1 MKSVQ
6 EMLKARPWLG
16 GVLFAATVG
25 VGVGVGL
32 LLSSVATRKAEG
44 RFAYTAKTDIAA
56 DEARNDVWG
65 KAFPLEYESW
75 LQTADT
81 SFRSKHA
88 GNGSID
94 LLERDPR
101 MVVLWAGYAFAK
113 DYSQSRGHAYAVE
126 DIHKILRTGAPNDTD
141 KGPQPG
147 TCWTCKSPD
156 VPRMMAKIGPGEFY
170 KQKWSD
176 LGSEVVNSI
185 GCLDCHDPKTMALRI
200 SRPALVEAFA
210 RQGKDVTKS
219 THNEMR
225 SLVCAQCHVEYY
237 FKGPEKYLTFP
248 WDSGFTVEKMEA
260 YYDSIKF
267 TDWTHALSKAPM
279 LKAQHPDFEVFKMG
293 IHGQRGLSCA
303 DCHMPYR
310 TQGGQKFSDHH
321 IQSPLNNIAN
331 SCQVC
336 HRESADE
343 LRKNVEERQD
353 KVMESRLQLE
363 DVLVRA
369 HLEAK
374 KAWESGADSVTMK
387 PILQLI
393 RKAQWRWDFATAG
406 NGNAFHAPVE
416 VARMLGHG
424 INFGQEARIGLAL
437 TLQRLGVKE
446 AVPYPDI
453 STKAKAQELAGLK
466 MDKLHAEKQVFL
478 NKVLPQWLRKAKER
492 EDKLPR

>member
-6 EMLKARPWLG
+6 ELLKAKPWLG
-16 GVLFAATVG
+16 AVLFAATVG

-44 RFAYTAKTDIAA
+44 RFAYATRAEIAK

-65 KAFPLEYESW
+65 KSYPLEYESW
-75 LQTADT
+75 LQTRDT

-88 GNGSID
+88 GNAEID

-113 DYSQSRGHAYAVE
+113 EYKQSRGHAYAVE
-126 DIHKILRTGAPNDTD
+126 DIRSILRTGAPNDTD

-156 VPRMMAKIGPGEFY
+156 VPRLMAQMGPAAFY
-170 KQKWSD
+170 HKKWSE

-200 SRPALVEAFA
+200 SRPALAEAFQ
-210 RQGKDVTKS
+210 RQGKDIAQA

-225 SLVCAQCHVEYY
+225 SLVCAQCHVEYF

-248 WDSGFTVEKMEA
+248 WDSGMTVEKMEA
-260 YYDSIKF
+260 FYDSAKF

-336 HRESADE
+336 HRESAEE
-343 LRKNVEERQD
+343 LRRNVEERQD
-353 KVMESRLQLE
+353 KIMESRLQLE
-363 DVLVRA
+363 DILVRA

-374 KAWESGADSVTMK
+374 SAWDHGADSVTMK

-416 VARMLGHG
+416 VARILGHG
-424 INFGQEARIGLAL
+424 INYGQEARLSLARL
-437 TLQRLGVKE
+437 LPKLGVTD
-446 AVPYPDI
+446 AVAYPDI
-453 STKAKAQELAGLK
+453 STKAKAQELTGLK
-466 MDKLHAEKQVFL
+466 MDKLHAEKQTFMS
-478 NKVLPQWLRKAKER
+478 KVVPQWLHKAAER
-492 EDKLPR
+492 EAKLPR